1 MPLTNAK
8 TTDLFEV
15 ADKTAIA
22 QDTVVKL
29 QEEGIE
35 GVDDLELVDIY
46 FLKQLT
52 DNLERP
58 GGQINVG
65 GAMVVTSDF
74 KSGVKSQMILEAAW
88 NIV

>member
-15 ADKTAIA
+15 SDKTAIA
-22 QDTVVKL
+22 QDTVVNL

-58 GGQINVG
+58 GGQIN
-65 GAMVVTSDF
+65 ATSH
-74 KSGVKSQMILEAAW
+74 QT
-88 NIV
+88 